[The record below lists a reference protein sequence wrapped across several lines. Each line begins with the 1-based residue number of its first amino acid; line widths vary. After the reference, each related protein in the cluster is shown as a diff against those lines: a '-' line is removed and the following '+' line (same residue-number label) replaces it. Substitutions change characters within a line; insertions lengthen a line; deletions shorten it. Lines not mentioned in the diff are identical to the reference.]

1 MTAPSFNHLVIV
13 RSRLETSLV
22 PISLHQPTSNGPLK
36 SFPSPNAVP
45 PSVTGFV
52 LLCQAFTASKSTQK
66 LITIDF
72 NALFVLTDYGNLFW
86 TLPPEA
92 DLGQVHIDVKLTME
106 VALGRQYSKCTIN
119 MPPQTRNQGKRQMR
133 SQGNLQSVTLSTV
146 PQAKVKAKPSGPR
159 TRKLKMNITDERL
172 QSIED
177 GREQEEHEQPAKAK
191 HKRKIASGGTRKRKL
206 PAQAKHSHKGA
217 EEVQEQE
224 EWEGEEQ
231 EQEQD
236 EQDDNNEDLPQ
247 PKPPKRQKTVAS
259 RVSHSGPNQSTLSS
273 VPRPFLATAFAEP
286 LSLISAPDDL
296 EEDDDGLSAAVLAW
310 DVEKVASICQVYRNK
325 AWAHTPEVARALAR
339 LPYVDQT
346 IDPLDDDVLI
356 EPTDI
361 QEYIMQND
369 PLGAVGVFLH
379 ASYMFR
385 ELTGNFLPEICHM
398 YTQRFSDPLSL
409 EGIMW
414 RNMDAIMTLNTEEL
428 EKQANAQRALDLE
441 PSRPTQLNCPST
453 REDPLMLTQQAVDKG
468 KGKGKGKEKAVEDD
482 KPNDEPDV
490 KGHGPGKSKDRGT
503 KQMVG
508 EKGKEKAR
516 AREDD
521 EVGQEGNGDID
532 NMFSDDDGD
541 DHDESGLKCFGPLLN
556 KLKSII
562 DALHADYEH
571 NIIDLAE
578 QWGYDQKRLFDYF
591 HPHATVPR
599 DLNHWNIF
607 ESWYKHHGE
616 QKKPENLTRPCQH
629 CKVVRD
635 EFNAFLKSKL
645 SNAELEDPE
654 ARSEALKDQIEW
666 YEANLE
672 TYIESQ
678 KQSGKMGKMLKQIL
692 RPVIDM
698 SQKIYCETGYEIGG
712 YAIHPQ
718 SESVIWVGTDTLE
731 SVKTTHGTQMIT
743 QANQIAA
750 LVHVQKMVENNIDSE
765 LAELSRHCQK
775 EKGKAWRD
783 VHRSL
788 IPRVFLYDTKRL
800 IDSGAFNFKPS
811 KLQPTL
817 FVDNAWRAK
826 CRIVNWPVGVSF
838 LNCGVKTSNGFEKGV
853 LAVRDYKTPAIGKI
867 A

>member
-1 MTAPSFNHLVIV
+1 
-13 RSRLETSLV
+13 
-22 PISLHQPTSNGPLK
+22 
-36 SFPSPNAVP
+36 
-45 PSVTGFV
+45 
-52 LLCQAFTASKSTQK
+52 
-66 LITIDF
+66 
-72 NALFVLTDYGNLFW
+72 
-86 TLPPEA
+86 
-92 DLGQVHIDVKLTME
+92 
-106 VALGRQYSKCTIN
+106 
-119 MPPQTRNQGKRQMR
+119 
-133 SQGNLQSVTLSTV
+133 
-146 PQAKVKAKPSGPR
+146 
-159 TRKLKMNITDERL
+159 MNITDERS
-172 QSIED
+172 QPTED

-191 HKRKIASGGTRKRKL
+191 HKRKSPAAELAS
-206 PAQAKHSHKGA
+206 A

-224 EWEGEEQ
+224 EGEEQ

-247 PKPPKRQKTVAS
+247 PKPPKRRKTVASEQDEQDDDNEDLPQPKPPKRRKTVAS
-259 RVSHSGPNQSTLSS
+259 RVSHSGPDQSMLNSI
-273 VPRPFLATAFAEP
+273 PRPFLATAFAEP

-296 EEDDDGLSAAVLAW
+296 EEDDDGLSAAVLAR

-325 AWAHTPEVARALAR
+325 AWAHTPKVARVIDHQFDLELEALAR

-356 EPTDI
+356 EPTEI
-361 QEYIMQND
+361 QEYVMQND

-385 ELTGNFLPEICHM
+385 ELTGNFLPKICHT

-428 EKQANAQRALDLE
+428 EKQANAQRALNLE
-441 PSRPTQLNCPST
+441 PSRPTQSNRPST

-468 KGKGKGKEKAVEDD
+468 KGKKKAVEDD
-482 KPNDEPDV
+482 KPNDESDV
-490 KGHGPGKSKDRGT
+490 EGHGPGKSKDRGT

-532 NMFSDDDGD
+532 DMFGDDDGD
-541 DHDESGLKCFGPLLN
+541 DHDESGLKRFGPLPN

-562 DALHADYEH
+562 DALRADYEH

-616 QKKPENLTRPCQH
+616 QQKPENLSLGEWT
-629 CKVVRD
+629 KVVRD
-635 EFNAFLKSKL
+635 GFNAFLKSKL
-645 SNAELEDPE
+645 SDAELEDPE

-672 TYIESQ
+672 TYIKSQ
-678 KQSGKMGKMLKQIL
+678 KQSGKMGKMLKRIL
-692 RPVIDM
+692 CPVIDM
-698 SQKIYCETGYEIGG
+698 SQKIYRETGYEIGG

-718 SESVIWVGTDTLE
+718 SESVVWVGTDTLE

-743 QANQIAA
+743 QSNCRTCPHRLLKADM
-750 LVHVQKMVENNIDSE
+750 VVSVQKMVENNIDK
-765 LAELSRHCQK
+765 H
-775 EKGKAWRD
+775 
-783 VHRSL
+783 
-788 IPRVFLYDTKRL
+788 L
-800 IDSGAFNFKPS
+800 IDSGAFNFEPS

-867 A
+867 AQPRMAQILRAVNNEKDEEDEEPYFEMVGWSDDTEGNIVVAVSHSEAYHDALAAFQKRNIDMGVSE

>member
-1 MTAPSFNHLVIV
+1 
-13 RSRLETSLV
+13 
-22 PISLHQPTSNGPLK
+22 
-36 SFPSPNAVP
+36 
-45 PSVTGFV
+45 
-52 LLCQAFTASKSTQK
+52 
-66 LITIDF
+66 
-72 NALFVLTDYGNLFW
+72 
-86 TLPPEA
+86 
-92 DLGQVHIDVKLTME
+92 
-106 VALGRQYSKCTIN
+106 
-119 MPPQTRNQGKRQMR
+119 MPPQTRNQGRRQMR

-159 TRKLKMNITDERL
+159 TRKLKMNITNERS

-191 HKRKIASGGTRKRKL
+191 HKRKIAGGGTRKRKL

-236 EQDDNNEDLPQ
+236 DQDDNNEDLPQ
-247 PKPPKRQKTVAS
+247 PKPPKRRKTVAS
-259 RVSHSGPNQSTLSS
+259 WVSHSGPDQSTLNS

-296 EEDDDGLSAAVLAW
+296 EEDDDGLSAAVLAR

-325 AWAHTPEVARALAR
+325 AWAHTPEVARVIDHRFDLELEALAR
-339 LPYVDQT
+339 LPYIDET
-346 IDPLDDDVLI
+346 IDPLMMTSSSSQQI
-356 EPTDI
+356 SKN
-361 QEYIMQND
+361 IMQND

-385 ELTGNFLPEICHM
+385 ELTGNFLPEICHT
-398 YTQRFSDPLSL
+398 YAQRFSDPLSL

-441 PSRPTQLNCPST
+441 PSRPTQSNRPST

-468 KGKGKGKEKAVEDD
+468 KGKGKEKAVEDD

-490 KGHGPGKSKDRGT
+490 EGHGPGKSKDRGT

-521 EVGQEGNGDID
+521 EVGQEGNGNIN
-532 NMFSDDDGD
+532 NMFGDDDDD
-541 DHDESGLKCFGPLLN
+541 DHDESGLKCFGPLPN

-562 DALHADYEH
+562 DALRADYEH

-616 QKKPENLTRPCQH
+616 QQKPENLSLGEWT
-629 CKVVRD
+629 KVVRD

-645 SNAELEDPE
+645 SDAELEDPE

-672 TYIESQ
+672 SYIESQ
-678 KQSGKMGKMLKQIL
+678 KQSGKMGKMLKRIL

-698 SQKIYCETGYEIGG
+698 SQKIYRETGYEIGG
-712 YAIHPQ
+712 YAVHPQ
-718 SESVIWVGTDTLE
+718 SESVVWVGTDTLE

-788 IPRVFLYDTKRL
+788 IPRVFLYDAKRL
-800 IDSGAFNFKPS
+800 IDSGAFNFEPS

-867 A
+867 ARPRMAQILRAVNNEKDGEDEEPYFEMVGWSDDERKLRLDQIGTLALVSDTEGNIVVAVSHSEAYHDALAAFQKRNIDMGVSE